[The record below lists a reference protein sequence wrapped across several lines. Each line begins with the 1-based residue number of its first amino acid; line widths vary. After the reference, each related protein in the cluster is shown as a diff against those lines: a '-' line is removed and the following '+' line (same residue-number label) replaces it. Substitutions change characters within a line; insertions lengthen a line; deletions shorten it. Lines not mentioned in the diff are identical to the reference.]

1 MKFYIKKFLVYTQHQ
16 LMFLISF
23 FYVVLDYEP
32 NNKTAKDFYPQL
44 LQKVNENPTS
54 SSSDENC
61 NYTSSLEVVDNA
73 ILDNDMIDDD
83 SSSITSSNTTSN
95 GSMDLNSFSEEEVGD
110 EMLEEQDQEDLING
124 SNSCDSSDTFPE
136 SMSSNSESFDHR
148 GNISPTFSFTSL
160 LLEENNTDDIN
171 NNEPSAA
178 ESSFNMEAPINPS
191 PFTSKLVSLIKRR
204 LN

>member
-1 MKFYIKKFLVYTQHQ
+1 MLNHSNSHIQ
-16 LMFLISF
+16 F
-23 FYVVLDYEP
+23 FYAVLDYEP

-44 LQKVNENPTS
+44 LQKVNENPS
-54 SSSDENC
+54 STSSDENC

-95 GSMDLNSFSEEEVGD
+95 GSMDLNSFSEEEIC
-110 EMLEEQDQEDLING
+110 EELQEEQDHEDLINT

-136 SMSSNSESFDHR
+136 SMSSRSESFDHR

-160 LLEENNTDDIN
+160 LLEENADDIN
-171 NNEPSAA
+171 NNEPIA
-178 ESSFNMEAPINPS
+178 EDSSSNVEAPINSS
-191 PFTSKLVSLIKRR
+191 PFTSKLVNMIKRR

>member
-1 MKFYIKKFLVYTQHQ
+1 M
-16 LMFLISF
+16 
-23 FYVVLDYEP
+23 
-32 NNKTAKDFYPQL
+32 

-61 NYTSSLEVVDNA
+61 NYTSSLEIVANE
-73 ILDNDMIDDD
+73 ILDNDLIDDD
-83 SSSITSSNTTSN
+83 SSSVTSSNTTSN
-95 GSMDLNSFSEEEVGD
+95 GSMDLNSFSEEEIGE
-110 EMLEEQDQEDLING
+110 EMHEEQDQEDLINA

-160 LLEENNTDDIN
+160 LLEENADDIN
-171 NNEPSAA
+171 NNDEPIEA
-178 ESSFNMEAPINPS
+178 ESSLNIDAPINMS
-191 PFTSKLVSLIKRR
+191 PFTSKLVNLIKRR